1 MDLVSI
7 LVLILILALVFAL
20 IVWAID
26 QVPAW
31 TPYRGFAR
39 AILALIFIILLL
51 GVVFGGVSIPVLH
64 VVR

>member
-1 MDLVSI
+1 MDFVSVLVLLLI
-7 LVLILILALVFAL
+7 LVLVFAL

-51 GVVFGGVSIPVLH
+51 GIVFGGISVPVLH